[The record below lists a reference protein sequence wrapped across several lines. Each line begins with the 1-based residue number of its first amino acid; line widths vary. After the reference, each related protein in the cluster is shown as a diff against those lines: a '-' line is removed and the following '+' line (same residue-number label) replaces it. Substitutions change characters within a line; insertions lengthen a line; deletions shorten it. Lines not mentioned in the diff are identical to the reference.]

1 MANFWDN
8 DEVVELGVQPE
19 VAAQAQKAEN
29 TGTNFWDKDTIV
41 GLTDLAATSET
52 PAPISEDPDRQFY
65 QSGVSLED
73 RVFEPELSDKIANES
88 TAPLSEVDPERRAD
102 EEFLRTGQLPETAP
116 STSLRPK
123 AIPTQPDFVDYSLNQ
138 ILVAEGGF
146 QDDKEDSGNYLPD
159 GTLVGTN
166 RGITPVA
173 LAEFKGVDPNSI
185 TVSDIKAITE
195 NDARAI
201 YRQNYF
207 DKPRIGQLPQD
218 LQASVFDMFI
228 NSGSNAIK
236 ILQKAAGL
244 PKSQQDGLI
253 GPMTLAAVTSANVS
267 KEDYADA
274 RIVFYKEL
282 VKRKPKTKKY
292 LNGWIT
298 RANKYR

>member
-1 MANFWDN
+1 M
-8 DEVVELGVQPE
+8 ELTEPQP
-19 VAAQAQKAEN
+19 
-29 TGTNFWDKDTIV
+29 
-41 GLTDLAATSET
+41 
-52 PAPISEDPDRQFY
+52 PAPVSEDPDRQFSG
-65 QSGVSLED
+65 SGVPIED
-73 RVFEPELSDKIANES
+73 RFPEAPLSDTIADES

-102 EEFLRTGQLPETAP
+102 EEFRRTGKLPETAP
-116 STSLRPK
+116 STSLRPEARPVK
-123 AIPTQPDFVDYSLNQ
+123 PDFVDDSLNL
-138 ILVAEGGF
+138 ILASEGGF

-195 NDARAI
+195 DDARAI

-207 DKPRIGQLPQD
+207 DKPKIGQLPQD

-236 ILQKAAGL
+236 ILQKVAGL

-253 GPMTLAAVTSANVS
+253 GPDTLAAVTSANVS
-267 KEDYADA
+267 KSDYADS

-282 VKRKPKTKKY
+282 VKKKPKTKKY

>member
-1 MANFWDN
+1 MSGLDSLLQGFLKENQVQVQ
-8 DEVVELGVQPE
+8 EVQVQQDSSGTPSLSATLGQLFMELTEPQP
-19 VAAQAQKAEN
+19 
-29 TGTNFWDKDTIV
+29 
-41 GLTDLAATSET
+41 
-52 PAPISEDPDRQFY
+52 PAPVSEDPDRQFSG
-65 QSGVSLED
+65 SGVPIED
-73 RVFEPELSDKIANES
+73 RFPEASLSDTIADES

-102 EEFLRTGQLPETAP
+102 EEFLRTGKVPT
-116 STSLRPK
+116 
-123 AIPTQPDFVDYSLNQ
+123 TQPDFVDDSLNQ
-138 ILVAEGGF
+138 ILVSEGGF

-195 NDARAI
+195 DDARAI

-207 DKPRIGQLPQD
+207 DKPKLGQLPQD

-244 PKSQQDGLI
+244 PKSQQDGFI
-253 GPMTLAAVTSANVS
+253 GPNTLAAVTSTNVS
-267 KEDYADA
+267 KSDYADA
-274 RIVFYKEL
+274 RIAFYKEL
-282 VKRKPKTKKY
+282 VKKKPKNRKY

>member
-1 MANFWDN
+1 MVDLTKFLSEPEKPVEAPKSTFNLVDFLA
-8 DEVVELGVQPE
+8 EVMP
-19 VAAQAQKAEN
+19 A
-29 TGTNFWDKDTIV
+29 
-41 GLTDLAATSET
+41 ET
-52 PAPISEDPDRQFY
+52 PTPVSENPDRQFY
-65 QSGVSLED
+65 SGSGASIGD
-73 RVFEPELSDKIANES
+73 RF
-88 TAPLSEVDPERRAD
+88 
-102 EEFLRTGQLPETAP
+102 PET
-116 STSLRPK
+116 
-123 AIPTQPDFVDYSLNQ
+123 TQPDFVDDSLNQ
-138 ILVAEGGF
+138 ILVSEGGF

-185 TVSDIKAITE
+185 TVSDIRSITE
-195 NDARAI
+195 DDARAI

-207 DKPRIGQLPQD
+207 DKPKLGQLPQD

-244 PKSQQDGLI
+244 PESQQDGFI
-253 GPMTLAAVTSANVS
+253 GPSTLAAVISANVS
-267 KEDYADA
+267 KSDYADA
-274 RIVFYKEL
+274 RIAFYKEL
-282 VKRKPKTKKY
+282 VRKKPKTQKY

>member
-1 MANFWDN
+1 MAGLDSLLQGFLQENQAQ
-8 DEVVELGVQPE
+8 VQPVELQQDSSGSPSLSATLGQLFMELTEPQP
-19 VAAQAQKAEN
+19 AAP
-29 TGTNFWDKDTIV
+29 V
-41 GLTDLAATSET
+41 
-52 PAPISEDPDRQFY
+52 SEDPDRQFSG
-65 QSGVSLED
+65 SGVSIED
-73 RVFEPELSDKIANES
+73 RFPETFISDTIAYES

-102 EEFLRTGQLPETAP
+102 EEFLRTGELPETAP
-116 STSLRPK
+116 STSLRPEASPVK
-123 AIPTQPDFVDYSLNQ
+123 PDFVDDSLNQ
-138 ILVAEGGF
+138 ILVSEGGF

-185 TVSDIKAITE
+185 TVSDIKSITE
-195 NDARAI
+195 DDARAI

-207 DKPRIGQLPQD
+207 DKPKLGQLPQD

-244 PKSQQDGLI
+244 PKSKQDGLI
-253 GPMTLAAVTSANVS
+253 GPDTLAAVTSANVS
-267 KEDYADA
+267 KSDYADA
-274 RIVFYKEL
+274 RIAFYKEL
-282 VKRKPKTKKY
+282 VKKKPKTKKY